1 LPAVSEEVIDAG
13 VQVCPIDP
21 SERIDDR
28 PAKGG
33 ILKPVVS
40 PEARSLW
47 PEAFYIVLK
56 KTRLSYTLE
65 APSDLPMATRVNAL
79 CTAVQTLIDSHLT
92 KR

>member
-1 LPAVSEEVIDAG
+1 MCIRDSDR
-13 VQVCPIDP
+13 

-33 ILKPVVS
+33 ILKPIVS
-40 PEARSLW
+40 PDARPLW
-47 PEAFYIVLK
+47 PEAFYIVLQ

-65 APSDLPMATRVNAL
+65 APSDFPMPTRIDAL
-79 CTAVQTLIDSHLT
+79 CTAVKMLIEAHLA

>member
-1 LPAVSEEVIDAG
+1 MSEKVIDAV

-33 ILKPVVS
+33 ILKPIVS
-40 PEARSLW
+40 PEARPLW
-47 PEAFYIVLK
+47 PEAFYIVLH

-65 APSDLPMATRVNAL
+65 APSDFPMATRVNAL
-79 CTAVQTLIDSHLT
+79 CTAVRTLLDSHLA

>member
-1 LPAVSEEVIDAG
+1 MSEEVIDAVG
-13 VQVCPIDP
+13 TACPIDC

-28 PAKGG
+28 PASGG
-33 ILKPVVS
+33 ILKPIVS

-65 APSDLPMATRVNAL
+65 SPSDLPMAARVNAL
-79 CTAVQTLIDSHLT
+79 CTAVQTLLDSHLT